1 MAQRITRKQL
11 LKQDDISEAAF
22 DFSIWIE
29 ENWGTVLKWAGGV
42 LLLVLAVV
50 AGVLL
55 VNSRR
60 VARETLL
67 ADAQTKF
74 QKALASDFANDG
86 DVSAA
91 LSGFDEV
98 IAKSG
103 ETGTGQVALYLKAAT
118 LGKLDRMEEAI
129 AAAEKVVAQ
138 TSGPATLLTSGELLL
153 IDLYT
158 RAGRARDAIAR
169 LSANLESTTP
179 VIPTEQALLELG
191 RIHQNQGDM
200 AEARKAWKRLVDE
213 FPGSRAAG
221 EARNFL
227 GPDA

>member
-11 LKQDDISEAAF
+11 LKQDDIAAAAF

-29 ENWGTVLKWAGGV
+29 ENWGKVLKWAGALV
-42 LLLVLAVV
+42 LIVLAVV

-55 VNSRR
+55 VNSRK

-74 QKALASDFANDG
+74 QKALASDFANDAE
-86 DVSAA
+86 VSAA
-91 LSGFDEV
+91 LLAFDEV
-98 IAKSG
+98 IDKSG
-103 ETGTGQVALYLKAAT
+103 EAETGQVALYLKAAT
-118 LGKLDRMEEAI
+118 LGKLGRMEEAI

-138 TSGPATLLTSGELLL
+138 ASGPATLLTSGELLL

-158 RAGRARDAIAR
+158 KAGRAQDAIAR

-179 VIPTEQALLELG
+179 VIPTEQALLEIG
-191 RIHQNQGDM
+191 RIHQNQGDLT
-200 AEARKAWKRLVDE
+200 EARKAWKRVVDE

-221 EARNFL
+221 DARNFL